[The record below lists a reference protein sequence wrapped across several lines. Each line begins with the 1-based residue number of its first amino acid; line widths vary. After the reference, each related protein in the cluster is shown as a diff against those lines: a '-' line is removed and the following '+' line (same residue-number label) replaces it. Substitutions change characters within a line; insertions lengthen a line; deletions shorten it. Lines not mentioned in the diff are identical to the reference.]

1 MIWPKFDN
9 LGSFILIACICLTV
23 CIGCSA
29 SKEITETDI
38 DLNAL
43 RSFGILADI
52 YDTMTIRALPYSLDM
67 NRNHVLSQNR
77 SCEDLFLNPSVNNN
91 SLPGKTKIDETCSPI
106 KRITHRKIVVSAQ
119 ESARITQNKTTT
131 KKTSG
136 EEISENN
143 VCLGKKDE
151 VKKIVLVT
159 IMVILVSF
167 LLSQRRRIVQ

>member
-43 RSFGILADI
+43 RSFGIVADI
-52 YDTMTIRALPYSLDM
+52 FDTMTIQALPYSLEM
-67 NRNHVLSQNR
+67 NRDFVLRQNR
-77 SCEDLFLNPSVNNN
+77 SSENLAQNPSANNN
-91 SLPGKTKIDETCSPI
+91 SLPGKTKIDETCPPM
-106 KRITHRKIVVSAQ
+106 KRITHRKIVISAQ
-119 ESARITQNKTTT
+119 DSARITQNKTTI
-131 KKTSG
+131 KKSSG
-136 EEISENN
+136 EKISENN